1 MYKNFKQ
8 FVYHKLLPF
17 FKIIKYFKWLAY
29 LRFQKDICL
38 IIGAGPTKYKKW
50 FATDIDTLDVTKET
64 DFKKSFQKKKI
75 NKILAEHVLEH
86 LTDTEI
92 GKMLKNIYQ
101 YSNQNL
107 IFRVAVPDGYHAELD
122 YINTVKP
129 GGTGEGA
136 DDHKHLFNYQTLS
149 KTFEKSGYTA
159 EPIEYWDENGQF
171 HSTYEDSNG
180 YIRRSFKNDKRNKD
194 GKPHY
199 TSLIIDFYKS

>member
-1 MYKNFKQ
+1 MYKNLKQ

-17 FKIIKYFKWLAY
+17 FKIIKYLKWLAY

-107 IFRVAVPDGYHAELD
+107 IFRVAVPDGYHSNVD

-129 GGTGEGA
+129 GGIGEGA
-136 DDHKHLFNYQTLS
+136 DDHKHLFNYKTLS
-149 KTFEKSGYTA
+149 ELFKKSGFLA
-159 EPIEYWDENGQF
+159 KPIEYWDENGKF
-171 HSTYEDSNG
+171 NSTYDDKNG
-180 YIRRSFKNDKRNKD
+180 FIMRSFKNDKRNKD